1 MFTGELRM
9 LNEYLVMVRIFIA
22 LLFLIW
28 FSILDYRTRDIPD
41 KYIWIWGGISI
52 FSFIASLILYRNVL
66 SWFIIYTLL
75 SLMIG
80 PGLFGLLSYFELMGW
95 ADFFTVL
102 WITLMFPI
110 PDIYLVNLVHVP
122 LFFHFPP
129 IIPIILYSSLSI
141 ALIALFR
148 GLYSLV
154 RYRKMMPLNAS
165 TRDKIA
171 LLFTGRAVS
180 VKNYLNMK
188 HYYPLTI
195 PKVEDGKVVFKIRR
209 SFDIY
214 EEYEDYQRELKKLLD
229 NGLIEPEDKIWVTYG
244 IPFIIPLL
252 LGFIFTVLVGDAPLL
267 YLLMI
272 IR

>member
-1 MFTGELRM
+1 MF
-9 LNEYLVMVRIFIA
+9 NEYLVTAKIFTA

-28 FSILDYRTRDIPD
+28 FGILDYRTRDIPD
-41 KYIWIWGGISI
+41 KYIWVWGGISI
-52 FSFIASLILYRNVL
+52 FFFVASMILYRNIL

-95 ADFFTVL
+95 ADFFAVL
-102 WITLMFPI
+102 WITLMFPV
-110 PDIYLVNLVHVP
+110 PDIYLVNLVNVS

-141 ALIALFR
+141 ALIALIR

-154 RYRKMMPLNAS
+154 RYRKMVPPNAS
-165 TRDKIA
+165 FRDKVA
-171 LLFTGRAVS
+171 LPFTGRVVS
-180 VKNYLNMK
+180 VKKYLEMK

-195 PKVEDGKVVFKIRR
+195 PRVEDGKIVFSIRR

-229 NGLIEPEDKIWVTYG
+229 NGLIKPEDKIWVTYG

-252 LGFIFTVLVGDAPLL
+252 LGFVITVLVGDTPLL